1 MTMKETITDKLDRSL
16 APQHL
21 EVRNESHM
29 HNVPPGSE
37 SHFRLLVV
45 SSEFEGH
52 SRIERHRAI
61 HRLLADELAAG
72 LHALAVDAFTPG
84 EWERRG
90 RQGGAS
96 PLCHGGEK
104 RH

>member
-1 MTMKETITDKLDRSL
+1 MTMQETITDKLHRNL
-16 APQHL
+16 EPHHL

-45 SSEFEGH
+45 SGQFEGR

-61 HRLLADELAAG
+61 HRLLADELAEG

-90 RQGGAS
+90 RQAGVS
-96 PLCHGGEK
+96 PSCHGGEK
-104 RH
+104 RD